1 MKESNYESNYDDES
15 LKVLGQKIWNP
26 LEQNVKS
33 ETSLN
38 K

>member
-15 LKVLGQKIWNP
+15 LKEKKKKIWNP
-26 LEQNVKS
+26 LGQNIKS